1 MNEAGI
7 WLMIILGCVIFV
19 PLVGYCLREYDFKRQ
34 ISGKRP
40 ERKADKK
47 QGIIEKQN
55 MNLDNNTELI
65 KEETKISG
73 RNQLRWK

>member
-7 WLMIILGCVIFV
+7 WLVIIVGCVIFT
-19 PLVGYCLREYDFKRQ
+19 PLLGYCLREYDFKRQ

-47 QGIIEKQN
+47 QEIIEKKN
-55 MNLDNNTELI
+55 MNLDTELL

-73 RNQLRWK
+73 RNQMRWK